1 MIHKIVKRVR
11 MQAGWTQSAVA
22 ALADV
27 PRSQLQILEK
37 GGNVTLETLE
47 KVLKAMGMSL
57 AAISGQEIARL
68 RGAVREMASV
78 IDGMAAQV
86 TAPAAPDPHR
96 LLEMSRELVEYVRA
110 TKGDAAAAP
119 VLAAF
124 EQQAAEVEQAER
136 DARQQKRGGRARK
149 G

>member
-11 MQAGWTQSAVA
+11 EQSGWTQSAVA

-47 KVLKAMGMSL
+47 KVLRAMGISL
-57 AAISGQEIARL
+57 AAISGEEIARL
-68 RGAVREMASV
+68 RGALREMTSV
-78 IDGMAAQV
+78 IDGLAAQA

-96 LLEMSRELVEYVRA
+96 LLEMSRELAEFVRA
-110 TKGDAAAAP
+110 TQGEAAAAP

-124 EQQAAEVEQAER
+124 EKQAAEVEQAER
-136 DARQQKRGGRARK
+136 KRVRRPRK
-149 G
+149 GTG